1 MFNYVVGNTQRK
13 LEALKN
19 SNVPPVSGIQNDNNL
34 VNNMNMNNPRI
45 NMVASPPTKSLNVNM
60 LMDNDNILV
69 NNNNPNNFNQPGK
82 NPPAWLQQNLGNM
95 GSLANIGVSGQPG
108 FNRGPSAMPR
118 NTLTSSNIMI
128 NNK

>member
-13 LEALKN
+13 LDALKS

-34 VNNMNMNNPRI
+34 VNNMNMNNQKI
-45 NMVASPPTKSLNVNM
+45 NMVASPPNKNLNMNM
-60 LMDNDNILV
+60 LIDNDNILA
-69 NNNNPNNFNQPGK
+69 NNNNVNNFNQPGK
-82 NPPAWLQQNLGNM
+82 NPPGWLPQMGNIGNIANM
-95 GSLANIGVSGQPG
+95 GISGQSG
-108 FNRGPSAMPR
+108 FNRGSGAIAR